1 MELARF
7 DGQAGGELD
16 PDRLCYGSDG
26 VLHAVGGISHLGVLC
41 GEDLGTVRGR
51 LVQALGRRA
60 VGGITGGEAPLGFH
74 WFDQELI
81 HGCCGHVPPA
91 AYEAAFYAG
100 KDLARS
106 GRGNR

>member
-7 DGQAGGELD
+7 DGQAGGELG
-16 PDRLCYGSDG
+16 PDRLCYGRDG

-41 GEDLGTVRGR
+41 GEYLGTVRGL

-74 WFDQELI
+74 WFNRELLD
-81 HGCCGHVPPA
+81 GYSGHVPPA
-91 AYEAAFYAG
+91 ECEAVFCAG
-100 KDLARS
+100 NDLPPS
-106 GRGNR
+106 GHANR